1 MCLQMRIFSPRADL
15 ASFQAADVSHS
26 SQQMTSTR
34 VVGKGKGTQIVPNLN
49 YGSWAKPR
57 VFPQSW
63 MVATPFQQKIRLGE
77 C

>member
-1 MCLQMRIFSPRADL
+1 MRIFSPRADL
-15 ASFQAADVSHS
+15 ASFQAADV
-26 SQQMTSTR
+26 TSTR

-63 MVATPFQQKIRLGE
+63 MVATPFQQKICLGE